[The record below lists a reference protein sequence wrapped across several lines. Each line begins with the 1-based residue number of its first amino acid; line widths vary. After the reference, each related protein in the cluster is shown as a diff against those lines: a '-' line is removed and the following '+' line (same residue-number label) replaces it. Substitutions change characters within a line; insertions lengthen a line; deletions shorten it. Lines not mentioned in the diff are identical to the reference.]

1 MFLTICFIKCHLQPI
16 VLVTWGNRL
25 YMNDVD
31 TKLAV
36 DYIKKYANHAKETTA
51 RDGQYDHLLIDAA
64 DVISPDDVN
73 ICPMPHKRKNRI

>member
-1 MFLTICFIKCHLQPI
+1 MFIKTFQPI

-25 YMNDVD
+25 FMNDVD

-51 RDGQYDHLLIDAA
+51 RDGQYDHLLNEVAE
-64 DVISPDDVN
+64 VISPDDVN
-73 ICPMPHKRKNRI
+73 ICPSPHKRKNRI